1 MLLNPFM
8 TDKTMIVYSGFATT
22 ITLIML
28 FSTSFCKSLTKPSFI
43 KFQNTIN
50 TNKLIILN
58 NSKNDPSMVE
68 FITHEVFFFQIKTNY
83 LEFKYITI
91 ILHYIAPVN

>member
-8 TDKTMIVYSGFATT
+8 TDKTMIVYSRFATT

-28 FSTSFCKSLTKPSFI
+28 HVFSTSFCKSLTKPSFI

-50 TNKLIILN
+50 TNKFIILN

-68 FITHEVFFFQIKTNY
+68 FITHEVFFFPNKNQ
-83 LEFKYITI
+83 LFR
-91 ILHYIAPVN
+91 V